1 MAAAEAKEHEK
12 LAEKALQTSWMS
24 MRFQPDFVVASME
37 YSQAATKY
45 RAAGLLADCVRTH
58 GKCAELKE
66 KQNDLFSAGRSYEQA
81 AQICETKPEAG
92 SCEAYWQK
100 AISCYRL
107 SGKGEAA
114 AKLVMKQAAVSEK
127 EGDLE
132 KAKGFYADAIE
143 IYKDEE
149 KDYMIS
155 DVYRQNI
162 AFLVRSEFF
171 SDALSAMDGHMEV
184 LIRQGHFPFAHKEA
198 LAKCVLCLWMGDT
211 VTAEQAL
218 HGNEKMNDW
227 FMSDEAQAG
236 FELLAAFQNY
246 DAEGAERAL
255 QRQVFTFLQVE
266 VARIARKLRVPTVSA
281 PPPAAVQKA
290 APAETLGLG
299 AALEEHGE
307 EVQETPQVSEQN
319 LGELLM

>member
-12 LAEKALQTSWMS
+12 LAEKALQTSWLS
-24 MRFQPDFVVASME
+24 MRFQPDFVIASME

-45 RAAGLLADCVRTH
+45 RAAGLLADCVRAH
-58 GKCAELKE
+58 FKCAELKE

-92 SCEAYWQK
+92 SPEAYWVM
-100 AISCYRL
+100 AIRCYRL

-114 AKLVMKQAAVSEK
+114 AKLVMKQAAISEK
-127 EGDLE
+127 DGDLT
-132 KAKGFYADAIE
+132 KARELYAEAIE
-143 IYKDEE
+143 IYRDEE
-149 KDYMIS
+149 KDYMMS
-155 DVYRQNI
+155 DVYKQNI

-171 SDALSAMDGHMEV
+171 SDALVAMDGHIEV
-184 LIRQGHFPFAHKEA
+184 LIKQGHLPFANKEI
-198 LAKCVLCLWMGDT
+198 LAKCVVCLWMGDT

-218 HGNEKMNDW
+218 HGNDKMKDW

-246 DAEGAERAL
+246 DAEAAEQAL
-255 QRQVFTFLQVE
+255 KRQVFTFLQVE
-266 VARIARKLRVPTVSA
+266 VARIARKLRVPTVSV
-281 PPPAAVQKA
+281 PPPALV
-290 APAETLGLG
+290 APATLPQTLEGGLD
-299 AALEEHGE
+299 EQSE
-307 EVQETPQVSEQN
+307 EVQETPEPSAQN